1 MKKTWVM
8 LAMTAAV
15 LSACGGGGSDSG
27 NNSSSS
33 SSGSSSSGGGS
44 GSGSGSGG
52 GAATLTASMQE
63 AVNVFAESWI
73 ATQLMMNAHYYLYMA
88 ANVQGSVNCPK
99 GGTAA
104 LSGGNLTVNKCTL
117 TFPADNSFSG
127 TVAVTTNPN
136 NTLAISS
143 NSALSVYDTGNGSL
157 VFNIN
162 NLAMAGSVA
171 SVDQL
176 TDSVKV
182 SSLSAAFPLSA
193 SNTYNISNTTT
204 SLTKTNQNTTSNFAG
219 SALNMS
225 FAYTYKRNTGNSNVV
240 TSTVENMVIPAD
252 TSSTKGITNN
262 PTGGQYSI
270 AQGGT
275 GSCGTISVTFRSG
288 NAINLI
294 CQKTGETQTFNW
306 NDSTIAAAKAKA
318 IQ

>member
-33 SSGSSSSGGGS
+33 SGS
-44 GSGSGSGG
+44 GSGSGSGTV
-52 GAATLTASMQE
+52 TLTASMQE

-73 ATQLMMNAHYYLYMA
+73 ATQLMLISHYYLYVA

-99 GGTAA
+99 GGTAT

-117 TFPADNSFSG
+117 NFPADNSYSG

-143 NSALSVYDTGNGSL
+143 NTALSVYDTGNGNLAFS
-157 VFNIN
+157 IN
-162 NLAMAGSVA
+162 NLAMAGSVTA
-171 SVDQL
+171 VDQL
-176 TDSVKV
+176 TDSIKV
-182 SSLSAAFPLSA
+182 SSLSAAFPLNA

-204 SLTKTNQNTTSNFAG
+204 ALTKTNQNTTSNFAG
-219 SALNMS
+219 SALNLN

-240 TSTVENMVIPAD
+240 TSTVENLMIPAD

-306 NDSTIAAAKAKA
+306 NDSTIVAAKTKA
-318 IQ
+318 LQ